1 MGFYYEK
8 VIRPILFRQDPEAAH
23 DLACTGLDYLGRI
36 GPLCRLM
43 QRHNSPR
50 RALPVELWGI
60 SFPNIVGLAAG
71 MDKNG
76 EIWRSVGALGFG
88 YVEIGTVT
96 LHKQSGNDRPRMF
109 RYPEHGAILNR
120 MGFNNEGAEAVAAR
134 LKQTMGGRNRGHVPI
149 GINLGKSKVTP
160 LEEAA
165 ADYLGSFHLL
175 ADYADYFA
183 INVSSPNTPD
193 LRKLQDS
200 DHLPSLLRELVQ
212 ANRSRAK
219 KLGTRPKP
227 LLLKIAPDLS
237 FPEIDG
243 VVQTIFEVEFDGI
256 IATNT
261 TVGRTGAM
269 ARVEGSGGVSGKPLH
284 LRACEVVNYISRSTE
299 GRLPI
304 IGVGGIDGPESAG
317 RMVDA
322 GASLV
327 QLYSG
332 MIYKGPFL
340 AKQIAQALAPRHQG
354 WI

>member
-8 VIRPILFRQDPEAAH
+8 VIRPILFKQDPEAAH
-23 DLACTGLDYLGRI
+23 DLGLTALDYLGKL
-36 GPLCRLM
+36 GPLCRIM
-43 QRHNSPR
+43 ERHNAPR
-50 RALPVELWGI
+50 RAEPIKLWGL
-60 SFPNIVGLAAG
+60 SFPNAVGLAAG

-76 EIWRSVGALGFG
+76 RIWRAAPALGFG
-88 YVEIGTVT
+88 FVEIGTVT
-96 LHKQSGNDRPRMF
+96 FHKQSGNDRPRVF

-120 MGFNNEGAEAVAAR
+120 MGFNNEGAEAVAER
-134 LKQTMGGRNRGHVPI
+134 LKGSMGKKRGSMPI

-160 LEEAA
+160 LGEAA

-193 LRKLQDS
+193 LRKLQGS
-200 DHLPSLLRELVQ
+200 DYLPELLGELVK
-212 ANRSRAK
+212 ANRGRAR
-219 KLGTRPKP
+219 KLGGQPKP

-237 FPEIDG
+237 FREIDAI
-243 VVQTIFEVEFDGI
+243 VQTIFDSELDGI

-261 TVGRTGAM
+261 TVTRSGPM
-269 ARVEGSGGVSGKPLH
+269 SRVQEAGGVSGRPLH
-284 LRACEVVNYISRSTE
+284 RRACEVVNYISRSTG

-304 IGVGGIDGPESAG
+304 IGVGGIDSPETAG

-322 GASLV
+322 GAALV
-327 QLYSG
+327 QIYSG

-354 WI
+354 WV